1 MIGVFDS
8 GFGGLTILKAFLDK
22 LPAYNYIYLGDSARA
37 PYGNKSPELI
47 YKYTEEAVDFLFKK
61 GCELIIVACNT
72 VSAEALRKIQQK
84 WLPKNYLTGR
94 VLGVIIPIAEAVV
107 EEVKKS
113 PKRNR
118 VGIIGTRST
127 IESRA
132 YNRELEK
139 LSSGLE
145 ISSQACPLFVPLI
158 EEGWTARRET
168 KMILKYYLRP
178 LKLKKI
184 DCLVLGCTH
193 YSILFREIQKVMGKR
208 CRVFDSP
215 KFVVGKLEDYLRRH
229 PEIEGKISKEKKR
242 IFYTTD
248 DTNRFKDLGEKF
260 LGQKIEPIEKVSLQK

>member
-22 LPAYNYIYLGDSARA
+22 LPEYNYIYLGDSARA

-84 WLPKNYLTGR
+84 WLPENYSTRR
-94 VLGVIIPIAEAVV
+94 VLGVIIPITEALV

-113 PKRNR
+113 PGKNQ

-127 IESRA
+127 IESKA
-132 YNRELEK
+132 YSRELEK
-139 LSSGLE
+139 LSSDLE
-145 ISSQACPLFVPLI
+145 ISSQACPLLVPLV
-158 EEGWTARRET
+158 EEGWVKRKET

-184 DCLVLGCTH
+184 DYLILGCTH
-193 YSILFREIQKVMGKR
+193 YSILFKEIEKVMGKR
-208 CRVFDSP
+208 CQVFDSP
-215 KFVVGKLEDYLRRH
+215 KFVAEKLALYLRRH
-229 PEIEGKISKEKKR
+229 PEIEGKILKERKMV
-242 IFYTTD
+242 FYTTD
-248 DTNRFKDLGEKF
+248 DPQRFRDLGEKF
-260 LGQKIEPIEKVSLQK
+260 LGQKMEKIEKVSLQ

>member
-8 GFGGLTILKAFLDK
+8 GFGGLAILKSFLDR
-22 LPAYNYIYLGDSARA
+22 LPDYNYIYLGDSARA

-84 WLPKNYLTGR
+84 WLPSNYSDGR
-94 VLGVIIPIAEAVV
+94 VLGIIIPIAEAVA

-118 VGIIGTRST
+118 IGIIGTRST
-127 IESRA
+127 ISSGA

-139 LSSGLE
+139 LSPGLE
-145 ISSQACPLFVPLI
+145 ILSRACPLLVPLI
-158 EEGWTARRET
+158 EEGWTAKRET
-168 KMILKYYLRP
+168 KMILRHYLRP

-184 DCLVLGCTH
+184 DCLILGCTH
-193 YSILFREIQKVMGKR
+193 YSILFKEIEKVMGGR
-208 CRVFDSP
+208 CQVFDSP
-215 KFVVGKLEDYLRRH
+215 KFVAEKLVNYLERH
-229 PEIEGKISKEKKR
+229 PEIERKISREKKR

-248 DTNRFKDLGEKF
+248 DVDRFKDLGEKF
-260 LGQKIEPIEKVSLQK
+260 LGQKMETIEKVSLQ

>member
-8 GFGGLTILKAFLDK
+8 GFGGLTILKSFLAR
-22 LPAYNYIYLGDSARA
+22 LPAYDYIYLGDSARA

-84 WLPKNYLTGR
+84 WLPENYSDGR
-94 VLGVIIPIAEAVV
+94 VLGVIIPIAEAVA

-139 LSSGLE
+139 LSPGLE
-145 ISSQACPLFVPLI
+145 ISSQSCPLLVPLV
-158 EEGWTARRET
+158 EEGWTGRKET

-184 DCLVLGCTH
+184 DCLILGCTH
-193 YSILFREIQKVMGKR
+193 YSLLFKEIEKVMGKR
-208 CRVFDSP
+208 CQVFDSP
-215 KFVVGKLEDYLRRH
+215 KFVAEKLADYLVRH
-229 PEIEGKISKEKKR
+229 PEIEAKIFKKKKR

-248 DTNRFKDLGEKF
+248 DVNRFKNLGEKF
-260 LGQKIEPIEKVSLQK
+260 LGQKMEIVEKVSLQ

>member
-8 GFGGLTILKAFLDK
+8 GFGGLTILKAFLDR
-22 LPAYNYIYLGDSARA
+22 LPDYNYIYLGDSARA

-61 GCELIIVACNT
+61 DCKLIIVACNT

-84 WLPKNYLTGR
+84 WLPENYSTGR

-107 EEVKKS
+107 EKVKCS
-113 PKRNR
+113 PKKNKI
-118 VGIIGTRST
+118 GIIGTRST
-127 IESRA
+127 IYSGT
-132 YNRELEK
+132 YSRELEK

-145 ISSQACPLFVPLI
+145 VYSQSCPLLVPLI
-158 EEGWTARRET
+158 EEGWIARRET

-184 DCLVLGCTH
+184 DYLILGCTH
-193 YSILFREIQKVMGKR
+193 YSIIFKEIEKIMSKR
-208 CRVFDSP
+208 CQVFDSP
-215 KFVVGKLEDYLRRH
+215 KFVAEKLADYLRRH
-229 PEIEGKISKEKKR
+229 PEIEGKILKEKKR

-248 DTNRFKDLGEKF
+248 DINRFKDLGEKF
-260 LGQKIEPIEKVSLQK
+260 LGQKMEPIEKVSLQ

>member
-8 GFGGLTILKAFLDK
+8 GFGGLTILKAFLGR
-22 LPAYNYIYLGDSARA
+22 LPAYDYIYLGDSARA

-61 GCELIIVACNT
+61 GCELIVVACNT
-72 VSAEALRKIQQK
+72 VSAEALRQIQQK
-84 WLPKNYLTGR
+84 WLPGNYSTGR
-94 VLGVIIPIAEAVV
+94 VLGIIIPIAEAVA

-127 IESRA
+127 ISSGA

-139 LSSGLE
+139 LSFDLE
-145 ISSQACPLFVPLI
+145 ILSQACPLLVPLV
-158 EEGWTARRET
+158 EEGWTKNRET
-168 KMILKYYLRP
+168 KMILRHYLRP

-184 DCLVLGCTH
+184 DYLILGCTH
-193 YSILFREIQKVMGKR
+193 YPILFQDIKKAMGKR
-208 CRVFDSP
+208 CLVFDSP
-215 KFVVGKLEDYLRRH
+215 KFVAEKLEDYLKRH
-229 PEIEGKISKEKKR
+229 PEIEGKIGRNKKR

-248 DTNRFKDLGEKF
+248 DPQRFKDLGEKF
-260 LGQKIEPIEKVSLQK
+260 LGQEMKKIEKVNL